1 MYAKKSFGQHF
12 LRDQSVIDKIVS
24 AAIPEKDEVVVE
36 IGPGTGALTSRL
48 VDVVQHELVLIEADH
63 DLLPALHE
71 QFPQATILAADAV
84 EVDYPTIVGQ
94 KPWLAVG
101 NLPYN
106 AANAIVMNILTAP
119 KPPRKLVIMVQK
131 EVGDRMMAKPG
142 DMGVLSVATQLY
154 ADVKR
159 LCTVK
164 PGAFAPPPKV
174 DSVVL
179 ELFPKT
185 SQQDREAIV
194 ALAKIGF
201 ANRRKQ
207 LQRNLIDSGRA
218 NATQIKSWFTELGI
232 ATAARAQ
239 ELSLEQW
246 IALAQK

>member
-1 MYAKKSFGQHF
+1 MRAKKSFGQHF
-12 LRDQSVIDKIVS
+12 LRDQSVIDKII
-24 AAIPEKDEVVVE
+24 AAAAPETDEVVVE

-48 VDVVQHELVLIEADH
+48 AEIAPRELVLIEADH

-71 QFPQATILAADAV
+71 NFPQATVLSADAA
-84 EVDYPTIVGQ
+84 EVDYSSIVG
-94 KPWLAVG
+94 KRPWVAVG

-106 AANAIVMNILTAP
+106 VGNAIVMKILTSP
-119 KPPRKLVIMVQK
+119 RPPRKLVVMVQK

-159 LCTVK
+159 ICLVK
-164 PGAFAPPPKV
+164 PGAFVPPPKV

-179 ELFPKT
+179 ELTPKP
-185 SQQDREAIV
+185 SNQDREAII

-207 LQRNLIDSGRA
+207 LQRNLVDASRA
-218 NATQIKSWFTELGI
+218 SSEQIKDWFSETGI
-232 ATAARAQ
+232 SPAARAQ
-239 ELSLEQW
+239 ELSLSQW
-246 IALAQK
+246 TALAQK